1 MNCPACFR
9 RDITVYADMEKL
21 DDLDKDILR
30 IIIKNARIPFA
41 EVAEAC
47 GVSRAAIHQR
57 VQKLI
62 DTGVIEG
69 SGYSVNEK
77 KLGFDTCTYIGIR
90 LEKGSLYKEVSNEL
104 KKLPEVT
111 ECHFTTGPYSML
123 IKLYARNND
132 HLMELLND
140 KIQEIKGI
148 VSTETLISLNKSVD
162 REIPIF

>member
-1 MNCPACFR
+1 
-9 RDITVYADMEKL
+9 MEKL

-57 VQKLI
+57 VQKLM

-69 SGYSVNEK
+69 SGYSVDEK
-77 KLGFDTCTYIGIR
+77 KLGFDTCTYIGLR
-90 LEKGSLYKEVSNEL
+90 LEKGSLYKSVAAEL

-111 ECHFTTGPYSML
+111 ECHFTTGPYTML
-123 IKLYARNND
+123 IKLYARNNE

-140 KIQEIKGI
+140 KIQEIRGI
-148 VSTETLISLNKSVD
+148 VSTETLISLNKSID

>member
-1 MNCPACFR
+1 
-9 RDITVYADMEKL
+9 MEKL
-21 DDLDKDILR
+21 DDLDKEILR
-30 IIIKNARIPFA
+30 IIIKNARVPFA
-41 EVAEAC
+41 EVADAC
-47 GVSRAAIHQR
+47 KVSRAAIHQR

-69 SGYSVNEK
+69 SGYMVNEK

-90 LEKGSLYKEVSNEL
+90 LEKGSLYKNVAAEL

-111 ECHFTTGPYSML
+111 ECHFTTGPYTML
-123 IKLYARNND
+123 IKLYARNNE

-148 VSTETLISLNKSVD
+148 VSTETLISLNKSID